1 MEAHLFKD
9 NEQLLNIYNSIPFPL
24 MVVDEDMR
32 ILFWNSASQY
42 LLNSEVIYRQR
53 GGEILYCIHS
63 KEAEEGC
70 GYAPY
75 CKTCVIRNSV
85 MESIHG
91 NKAYRKKTIMELI
104 TNEGVKQFPLLV
116 TTTPYH
122 YKGKF
127 LALLILE
134 DLQEL
139 LNIGSLLPICARCK
153 KIRTEKNQWQSI
165 ENYIKE
171 NIVDVNFTHGI
182 CPDCMKSFFPNN
194 VPES

>member
-91 NKAYRKKTIMELI
+91 NKAYRKKTIMVLLKDNNVREL
-104 TNEGVKQFPLLV
+104 PLLV
-116 TTTPYH
+116 TVSPFKH
-122 YKGKF
+122 KEQQ
-127 LALLILE
+127 LAVLILE
-134 DLQEL
+134 DIHEL
-139 LNIGSLLPICARCK
+139 IQISNFLPICAKCK
-153 KIRTEKNQWQSI
+153 KMRTDKNEWVSVEK
-165 ENYIKE
+165 YIKKY
-171 NIVDVNFTHGI
+171 IVEVDFTHGI
-182 CPDCMKSFFPNN
+182 CPDCMKDIYQP
-194 VPES
+194 PPKQ